1 MATSSEDWIKCV
13 YALENNTKCTHFPGI
28 KIEYYKYLE
37 QRLPSF
43 YVCIKHWE
51 ILLNADSASEGL
63 RLGVGSAFPSDL
75 EVTLPGP
82 GPHVE
87 QQRFM
92 IPDMPFLSHIPL
104 FPLPF
109 LL

>member
-1 MATSSEDWIKCV
+1 M
-13 YALENNTKCTHFPGI
+13 
-28 KIEYYKYLE
+28 
-37 QRLPSF
+37 Q
-43 YVCIKHWE
+43 
-51 ILLNADSASEGL
+51 ILLQKVSGW
-63 RLGVGSAFPSDL
+63 VCGSAFPSDL
-75 EVTLPGP
+75 EVTLPVP